1 MFSSSSRNHRLF
13 ITDEVVTFALKI
25 IAAGCWWWCE
35 SVKRARSMRSLAP
48 KLLQS
53 T

>member
-25 IAAGCWWWCE
+25 IAAGCWWCK
-35 SVKRARSMRSLAP
+35 SKTR
-48 KLLQS
+48 
-53 T
+53 